1 MAFCKFSNESA
12 VKNSTIIDNKFVTD
26 YMLLA
31 PDVCVKVY
39 LLGLYNCQNDGFNN
53 TLESFS
59 RQLGL
64 TEEDVIECFLY
75 WQEQGLVTL
84 LNIDPIE
91 VRYLPVKTK
100 SNDKKYSKTK
110 YANFN
115 KQIQE
120 IIEGRM
126 ITPTE
131 YAEYYSLIESFHIEP
146 DALIMIAKYCTN
158 VKGKNVGYS
167 YILTVA
173 KNWAYENVKTT
184 KDVEEKL
191 LQHEAIASD
200 VSEIL
205 KLLGSKKQADFED
218 KQMFVRWTKDLGF
231 EKEVI
236 LFVAKSFKKKGSIEQ
251 LNRKLEK
258 YYELKLLS
266 EKEIEAYEQSK
277 QDLLSTAKM
286 VTKQIGVY
294 YENLENVIETYI
306 VKWQNMGYNAD
317 SLKLIADFCFKTNI
331 KTLEGMNDTVE
342 KFYSLGLTGVES
354 INQYFGEIL
363 QTDGYIKKILSLVG
377 LNRNVSS
384 WDRDFYRTWTF
395 TWNFSNNIIEYAC
408 SFAVNKSHP
417 LAYVNKILSD
427 WYKNHI
433 DTIEKA
439 KSQKIVVSDIAN
451 LKPAT
456 FEQRSYSSDEIN
468 ALFDNLKEVKWKWLK
483 EKLSNK
489 FY

>member
-12 VKNSTIIDNKFVTD
+12 IKNSTIIDNKFISD

-53 TLESFS
+53 TLEGFS
-59 RQLGL
+59 KQLGL
-64 TEEDVIECFLY
+64 TQDDVKECFLY
-75 WQEQGLVTL
+75 WQEQGLVTV

-91 VRYLPVKTK
+91 VRFLPVKSKNIDVKKFSK
-100 SNDKKYSKTK
+100 SK
-110 YANFN
+110 YASFT

-131 YAEYYSLIESFHIEP
+131 YAEYYSLIESFNIEP
-146 DALIMIAKYCTN
+146 DALIMIAKYCTDI
-158 VKGKNVGYS
+158 KGKNVGYS

-184 KDVEEKL
+184 TDVEQKL
-191 LQHEAIASD
+191 KQHEAIASEIND
-200 VSEIL
+200 IL
-205 KLLGSKKQADFED
+205 KLLGSKRQAGFED
-218 KQMFVRWTKDLGF
+218 KQMLIRWTKELGF
-231 EKEVI
+231 EHSVI
-236 LFVAKSFKKKGSIEQ
+236 VTVAKSFKKKGNIEQ

-266 EKEIEAYEQSK
+266 EVEIEQYEQNK

-317 SLKLIADFCFKTNI
+317 SLKLVADFCFRNNI
-331 KTLEGMNDTVE
+331 KTLENMNDTIE
-342 KFYSLGLTGVES
+342 KFYSLGLVSIES

-363 QTDGYIKKILSLVG
+363 QTDSEIKKILSLVG

-395 TWNFSNNIIEYAC
+395 TWNFTTDIIEYAC
-408 SFAVNKSHP
+408 SFAINKSHP
-417 LAYVNKILSD
+417 LAYINKILSD
-427 WYKNHI
+427 WYKNRI
-433 DTIEKA
+433 DTLEKA
-439 KSQKIVVSDIAN
+439 KKQKVTVAEN
-451 LKPAT
+451 TVKPAT

-468 ALFDNLKEVKWKWLK
+468 ALFDNLKEVKWKW
-483 EKLSNK
+483 
-489 FY
+489 